1 MNEYTYA
8 LRITPT
14 GALFS
19 KVMGLSAYFG
29 NNLSAKQFVRCGGI
43 YTHKLYTIYKRLL
56 IRDHHRRG
64 SQKSIYM
71 QRAFDP

>member
-56 IRDHHRRG
+56 IRDHIIGGVR
-64 SQKSIYM
+64 KNLYIY
-71 QRAFDP
+71 AEGF